1 MEDEIK
7 DLMEECKK
15 IYSET
20 RGAYFVINCNDEGW
34 KLQIPSTG
42 ILYKGKL
49 KDILKSYIKE
59 IQSEREQR
67 PNPKNS
73 HEPKKYQ
80 Y

>member
-1 MEDEIK
+1 MEDETK
-7 DLMEECKK
+7 ELMERCKE

-34 KLQIPSTG
+34 KLSIGSSG
-42 ILYKGKL
+42 LLFIGEL
-49 KDILKSYIKE
+49 KEVLEKYITE
-59 IQSEREQR
+59 VLTERQQR